1 MEAPLLALIDKV
13 DAATLVLLVV
23 VGGLGYLHIIW
34 RKEERED
41 RKQLYAVVEAQTR
54 AVEALRAAISLL
66 VGKQV

>member
-1 MEAPLLALIDKV
+1 MESSLLAVIDKV
-13 DAATLVLLVV
+13 DASTLVLLAVCA
-23 VGGLGYLHIIW
+23 GLGYLHIIW

>member
-1 MEAPLLALIDKV
+1 MEAPLLALIGKI

-54 AVEALRAAISLL
+54 AVEALRAAISLV
-66 VGKQV
+66 VGKSV